1 MEIVLFGLC
10 LYSYQNKY
18 ITHPT
23 PLTWVV
29 LTKIGGLSDKPS
41 VWTVSFVEQ
50 LLAKQVSLL
59 VIMGKYKLKIGGL
72 LSNGLNKQNKVI
84 KNCFFCEVND
94 FFLNKRKYNELKSS
108 VQFDFSSLSVGA
120 IMSILSQT

>member
-23 PLTWVV
+23 PITWVV

-41 VWTVSFVEQ
+41 VWAVSFVEQ
-50 LLAKQVSLL
+50 LLAKPVSLL
-59 VIMGKYKLKIGGL
+59 VIMGNYKLKL
-72 LSNGLNKQNKVI
+72 
-84 KNCFFCEVND
+84 
-94 FFLNKRKYNELKSS
+94 
-108 VQFDFSSLSVGA
+108 VG
-120 IMSILSQT
+120 SCQVF